1 MTHDLHSPS
10 PLCHLLQV
18 ANIGPPPIGF
28 NVSHDNE
35 LVAMAFAPGEFGPP
49 AFLIGVDVM
58 RVRVPTGGL
67 EGAAL
72 FLRAVG
78 ETTLTDAEKRLVSSD
93 VPENEALS
101 RFFLIWTIKE
111 AYIKAI
117 GLGLVFDP
125 SRIEYDMPTNTVA
138 VDGVLATGWR
148 FETSEVT
155 VDEEEYRVTV
165 AQFVGSGDGSGTV
178 VPLVQGQI
186 VCTGAS
192 DFVRKALGQFRGL
205 E

>member
-78 ETTLTDAEKRLVSSD
+78 ETTMRRS
-93 VPENEALS
+93 ALS
-101 RFFLIWTIKE
+101 QVTCPRTKRFPAFFLIWTIKE

>member
-1 MTHDLHSPS
+1 MTHDLHSPP

-67 EGAAL
+67 ERAAL

-78 ETTLTDAEKRLVSSD
+78 ETTVSGCALLVSDPLPSPLMHSSPSPCSPPVFPFEVD
-93 VPENEALS
+93 RCGEAPCL
-101 RFFLIWTIKE
+101 K
-111 AYIKAI
+111 
-117 GLGLVFDP
+117 
-125 SRIEYDMPTNTVA
+125 
-138 VDGVLATGWR
+138 
-148 FETSEVT
+148 
-155 VDEEEYRVTV
+155 
-165 AQFVGSGDGSGTV
+165 
-178 VPLVQGQI
+178 
-186 VCTGAS
+186 
-192 DFVRKALGQFRGL
+192 
-205 E
+205 